1 MEQLQIL
8 FVLIPV
14 LVVKGAALFVIV
26 YFAARLALRHER
38 V

>member
-1 MEQLQIL
+1 MDQLQIL
-8 FVLIPV
+8 LVVIPLV
-14 LVVKGAALFVIV
+14 VVKGAALFVIV